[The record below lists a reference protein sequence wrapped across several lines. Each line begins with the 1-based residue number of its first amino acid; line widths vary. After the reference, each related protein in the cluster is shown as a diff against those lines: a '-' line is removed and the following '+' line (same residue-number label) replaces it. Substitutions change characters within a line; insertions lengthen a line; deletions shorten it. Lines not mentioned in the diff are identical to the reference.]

1 MDMHRHKMSTER
13 NYCFRGPAVGART
26 ENRAAHGNVTVVE
39 RCACG
44 ATRETNI
51 NGRHVERGAW
61 MQPEWSIEARSL
73 RGDFDAFERDLI
85 SRG

>member
-1 MDMHRHKMSTER
+1 MHRHKLDTER
-13 NYCFRGPAVGART
+13 NYCFRGPAAGART

-51 NGRHVERGAW
+51 NGRHVERGTW
-61 MQPEWSIEARSL
+61 MQPERAIEARSL